1 MPNQNEVFAKL
12 PKEET
17 FAFLTLYNIFLFPE
31 GV

>member
-1 MPNQNEVFAKL
+1 MPNQNEVFARF

-17 FAFLTLYNIFLFPE
+17 FTFLILYNIFLFPE